1 MQASSS
7 VAPTNGRRH
16 QKHLTTLV
24 FSGLLAWH
32 IAAHAQ
38 KPLAAAAPA
47 SSHLADK
54 KGFLENNCSDCH
66 NDEVHRGGF
75 NTAQL
80 NLAHPEQSGE
90 LSEKV
95 IQKLRSGMMPP
106 VSVPRPPKADVASFT
121 TWLERSMD
129 NAAALHPYI
138 GNVGLHRLN
147 RVEYANSVHALL
159 GLDIDASQLLPPDDL
174 SHGFN
179 NIADAL
185 TISPSLLKAYIDA
198 AGKISREAVGD
209 PTAPSTETTYRIP
222 RVISQTRQIDGTPYG
237 SRGGTAVVHNFPAD
251 GYYSFK
257 LGFYTH
263 QQGYLFG
270 QNQGKGQ
277 QVEVAVNGTRIAL
290 FDIDPK
296 WKVGQDLKTPPV
308 FVRAGPQEISAEFIK
323 RFDGPIQDEV
333 QPYVQSLIDVNVAN
347 LPGLTTLPHLRE
359 LAIVGPTIVV
369 GESHTPARDRIFLC
383 HPASRPQQDVCA
395 RTIVRNL
402 VQNAYR
408 KPATRENI
416 DLALQYY
423 TKQRA
428 AGSSFDAAIG
438 ASLQSILAN
447 PQFVF
452 RFEHS
457 PLAAK
462 SDQPTRLDD
471 LELASRLSFFLWSAP
486 PDDKLLRAV
495 ASGTLHQHAVLE
507 EQIRRM
513 LADKRSAA
521 LATNF
526 AVQWL
531 NLKNLNEVLPDPYL
545 YPNFDNN
552 LAHSM
557 LRETELF
564 FGSIVQED
572 HDVLDLINADYTFVD
587 EALARHYGIPNVLG
601 NRFRRVTITDD
612 NRRGLLGQ
620 ASVLTLTSTANRT
633 SPVTRGKWILQVL
646 FGAPPPPPPPNI
658 PTLIEAGDDA
668 TPHTVRE
675 RLEEHRKNPSCASCH
690 SKIDAQ
696 GFALENFDPTGEW
709 RTLDNGRP
717 IDTTATMFDGSKL
730 DGPASLRRAILDH
743 SDTFLRAFTENLLAY
758 GLGRVPDYRDQ
769 PLIRSVVAR
778 ARAHN
783 DRFSELVIGIVESPA
798 FEERKTAPPDVP
810 QLKIASLSNPKPY
823 SKVTV
828 TSSKAPAG
836 GSYSTKDASTSELT
850 GLNKYLSAK
859 LY

>member
-1 MQASSS
+1 MQPSSS
-7 VAPTNGRRH
+7 GAPPNGRYL
-16 QKHLTTLV
+16 QKQFITLV
-24 FSGLLAWH
+24 ISGFLMLT
-32 IAAHAQ
+32 IAAQ
-38 KPLAAAAPA
+38 KPTPDAAPV
-47 SSHLADK
+47 SSHLTDQKA
-54 KGFLENNCSDCH
+54 FLENNCSDCH
-66 NDEVHRGGF
+66 NDDVHRGGF
-75 NTAQL
+75 STAQL
-80 NLAHPEQSGE
+80 NLAHPDQSGE

-95 IQKLRSGMMPP
+95 IQKLRAGMMPP
-106 VSVPRPPKADVASFT
+106 PSAPRPPKADVTSFA
-121 TWLERSMD
+121 TWLEHSMD
-129 NAAALHPYI
+129 SAAALHPYI

-159 GLDIDASQLLPPDDL
+159 GLDIDTSQLLPPDDL

-222 RVISQTRQIDGTPYG
+222 RVISQTRQMDGTPYG
-237 SRGGTAVVHNFPAD
+237 SRGGTAVVHNFPVD

-277 QVEVAVNGTRIAL
+277 QIEVAVNGTRIAL

-369 GESHTPARDRIFLC
+369 GESHTPARDRIFSC
-383 HPASRPQQDVCA
+383 HPAARAQQDTCA
-395 RTIVRNL
+395 RVIVRNL
-402 VQNAYR
+402 VQEAYR

-423 TKQRA
+423 TKQRT
-428 AGSSFDAAIG
+428 AGNGFDTAIG

-452 RFEHS
+452 RFEHAPPFNS
-457 PLAAK
+457 RA
-462 SDQPTRLDD
+462 DQTARLDD

-486 PDDKLLRAV
+486 PDDSLLRVV
-495 ASGTLHQHAVLE
+495 ASGTLHKHAVLE
-507 EQIRRM
+507 GQIRRM
-513 LADKRSAA
+513 LADKRSSA

-572 HDVLDLINADYTFVD
+572 HDVLDLINANYTFVD
-587 EALARHYGIPNVLG
+587 EALARHYGIPDILG

-620 ASVLTLTSTANRT
+620 ASILTLTSTANRT

-646 FGAPPPPPPPNI
+646 FGAPPPPPPPNV

-668 TPHTVRE
+668 TPRTVRE
-675 RLEEHRKNPSCASCH
+675 RLEEHRKNPACASCH
-690 SKIDAQ
+690 NKIDAQ
-696 GFALENFDPTGEW
+696 GFALENFDPTGAW
-709 RTLDNGRP
+709 RSLDNGKP
-717 IDTTATMFDGSKL
+717 IDTTSTMFDGSKL

-743 SDTFLRAFTENLLAY
+743 SDTFLRAFTENLFAY

-769 PLIRSVVAR
+769 PLVRSVVAR
-778 ARAHN
+778 AQARN
-783 DRFSELVIGIVESPA
+783 NRFSEFVIGIVESPA
-798 FEERKTAPPDVP
+798 FEERRLSPPSVYQEKTASVSP
-810 QLKIASLSNPKPY
+810 PKP
-823 SKVTV
+823 SNKALL
-828 TSSKAPAG
+828 SSPQVG
-836 GSYSTKDASTSELT
+836 VNEPSSTNNISSTEFIALT
-850 GLNKYLSAK
+850 HLLSGK
-859 LY
+859 